1 MSNKEKLERG
11 KQNRTS
17 HFTPHT
23 SQKGITLIALI
34 ITVIVMLILVGVTIN
49 VALNGGLFEKAE
61 TAKVQTEKAVEE
73 EQLMTAIVTAY
84 DAKTGVVDKS
94 TLQTELTK
102 QGNWQISGEG
112 TYEVTSPKG
121 NIYTVLQDGTISEGK
136 GVQVTL
142 PEGLEVGSEFEMDAD
157 QNGTAETWIVLHA
170 GTEENS
176 HLNEN
181 EIEVISKNV
190 MGETLTLG
198 RGDES
203 AQTPG
208 DIDSDGT
215 ANSNVDKAIYSFE
228 NSVNRLNSYCEGLI
242 KIKNNGVRSVGSNPS
257 DKSYVNTAH
266 TEDSL
271 VTHLAEWT
279 DAGRTAWN
287 KYKLLAGTTDTNS
300 DTDYNK
306 MNTLG
311 IKVANNSEGTATN
324 YWLAS
329 RFVIEAWNTSSSY
342 GSVYFRVR
350 YMNASGNRNGSN
362 LWDVYSRGS
371 TNTYNPAY
379 AVRPVVKLQYP

>member
-1 MSNKEKLERG
+1 MIKLR
-11 KQNRTS
+11 QN
-17 HFTPHT
+17 
-23 SQKGITLIALI
+23 KGITLIALI

-49 VALNGGLFEKAE
+49 VALNGGLFKKAE

-84 DAKTGVVDKS
+84 DAKTGVVDKY

-142 PEGLEVGSEFEMDAD
+142 PEGLEVGSEFTMDAD
-157 QNGTAETWIVLHA
+157 QDGTEETWIVLYD
-170 GTEENS
+170 GTAS
-176 HLNEN
+176 HLNTN

-190 MGETLTLG
+190 MGETLRLG
-198 RGDES
+198 WGDES

-228 NSVNRLNSYCEGLI
+228 NSVNRLNNYCEGLI

-279 DAGRTAWN
+279 DAGKTAWN

-306 MNTLG
+306 MDTLG
-311 IKVANNSEGTATN
+311 IKVANNSEGTATE

-329 RFVIEAWNTSSSY
+329 RSVDEAWHASSSS
-342 GSVYFRVR
+342 GGVFFSVGCMVT
-350 YMNASGNRNGSN
+350 SGRRFNYY
-362 LWDVYSRGS
+362 LWDVISIGGAYAGD
-371 TNTYNPAY
+371 PAC

>member
-1 MSNKEKLERG
+1 
-11 KQNRTS
+11 
-17 HFTPHT
+17 
-23 SQKGITLIALI
+23 
-34 ITVIVMLILVGVTIN
+34 MLILVGVTVN
-49 VALNGGLFEKAE
+49 VALNGGLFE
-61 TAKVQTEKAVEE
+61 TANKAVKQTQKEADRE
-73 EQLMTAIVTAY
+73 ILQAAVIAALNEQLIIENANAILKNLPDGWDVTGADGGPY
-84 DAKTGVVDKS
+84 TC
-94 TLQTELTK
+94 
-102 QGNWQISGEG
+102 
-112 TYEVTSPKG
+112 TSPKENVFIVKQNG
-121 NIYTVLQDGTISEGK
+121 EITELPK
-136 GVQVTL
+136 LPKL
-142 PEGLEVGSEFEMDAD
+142 PEGLTVGSEFTMDAD
-157 QNGTAETWIVLHA
+157 QDGTEETWIVLHA

-176 HLNEN
+176 HLNTN

-198 RGDES
+198 GGDES

-228 NSVNRLNSYCEGLI
+228 NSVNRLNNYCKDLI
-242 KIKNNGVRSVGSNPS
+242 KIGNLGVRSVGSNPS

-279 DAGRTAWN
+279 DAGKTAWN

-300 DTDYNK
+300 DTDCNK

-311 IKVANNSEGTATN
+311 IKVANNSEGTATE

-329 RFVIEAWNTSSSY
+329 RGVYEIWNTSSSC
-342 GSVYFRVR
+342 GRVDFRVR
-350 YMNASGNRNGSN
+350 YVTASGSRNGYY
-362 LWDVYSRGS
+362 LWDVDSNGS
-371 TNTYNPAY
+371 TNLHNPAY